1 MIPGIAGHL
10 IPATCLERWLTA
22 DAMAPSS
29 SGSEFGKAAVIRQ
42 QAHRRFRAWRR
53 DCARLGPA
61 SSLRALA
68 EIGAGPL
75 ARVLGFEPAGT
86 CESMGDVLV
95 MDLIAAGVRTPCV
108 VGAWGVGLERVWREV
123 SRAGRARGVR
133 WTLFFSGTHLGL
145 MDATGAGPQRHLV
158 FDLLAAEDARCFAA
172 LWITARADVVAEADG
187 GATRG
192 LATLVAQADVFATD
206 VCRALREGV
215 LAASESVVTAL
226 ASGQGRGG
234 SDASDVT
241 AAFDQALT
249 VVYRLL
255 FLLFAESR
263 ALVPTWH
270 PVYRQSYSID
280 SLRTAAEQGRSA
292 GLWAALR
299 AISRIAQA
307 GCRTND
313 LVMTAFNGRLF
324 DAARAP
330 LIERRSLDD
339 EAARRAVLALTT
351 SVSAAGRGREP
362 IAYGDLGVEQLGAV
376 YETLLDYAPKRR
388 MAGSVGGRRRTVI
401 VLERGSDARKSS
413 GSFYTPQPL
422 ARYLVSRTLG
432 PLVQD
437 RRPEEILSLAVVD
450 PSAGSGAFLVE
461 ACQYL
466 ASAYEEALIAT
477 GGCLAEDVGPAERA
491 SMRRLIAEQ
500 CLFGVDVNPMAVQL
514 TRLSLWLV
522 TLAWNKPLSFL
533 DHHVRT
539 GDSLVGASL
548 DAIVKAPTPFRRR
561 TSHATLPL
569 FDANDFA
576 ETARATLP
584 VRRSLAG
591 PSETLSDVRAKERAL
606 GRLDRPDSMVARWR
620 RVADLWCA
628 QWFDEGV
635 GHASAFRDL
644 SEIVLTGRG
653 ALPEHVARRALERAA
668 ATATAHR
675 FFHWELEFPEVF
687 FDVDGR
693 RRPDGGFDAVIGN
706 PPWDM
711 MRADSGSSED
721 RGRARAALS
730 RTRHFARDAGIYD
743 AQSDGHSNRYQLF
756 LERSVALL
764 RDGGRFGLVLPG
776 GLATDHGSARIR
788 RMLFSRCGV
797 DGFVGFDNR
806 RAVFP
811 IHRSVRFL
819 LVTATKGAPTQRFGV
834 RLGEVDP
841 AVLDAAGMGDEPYSL
856 ELSTALLASLS
867 GGELAIPFVR
877 SQRDLSIA
885 ERAAGL
891 FPPLGSS
898 RGWGARFGRELNATD
913 DRSLFGSATSGLPVV
928 EGRQINPFS
937 VRIDLATRFVSR
949 GDASRRLGGRWRR
962 HRLAYRD
969 VASAT
974 NRLTLIAGVLPPDTI
989 STHTVF
995 CLRTPMSLVS
1005 QYFLCGLFNS
1015 YVVNYLVRLWVNTHV
1030 TTAIVEGLPL
1040 PRRLDAPAAF
1050 REIAACSRQ
1059 LIGGSVKDRVCV
1071 LARLNARVAA
1081 LFQLSPD
1088 EFAHVVSTFPLI
1100 PLEERNQA
1108 LVDHRTLL

>member
-1 MIPGIAGHL
+1 MIPGIAGQL
-10 IPATCLERWLTA
+10 IPAACLERWLTV
-22 DAMAPSS
+22 DAVPPSS
-29 SGSEFGKAAVIRQ
+29 SGSDSGKATLVCQ
-42 QAHRRFRAWRR
+42 QAHRRFLAWRR
-53 DCARLGPA
+53 DSARLGPA
-61 SSLRALA
+61 SSLRVLA

-75 ARVLGFEPAGT
+75 VRILGFDPAGT
-86 CESMGDVLV
+86 CESLGDVLV
-95 MDLIAAGVRTPCV
+95 MDLLAAGLRTPCV
-108 VGAWGVGLERVWREV
+108 IGAWGVGLERVWREAA
-123 SRAGRARGVR
+123 RAGRARSVR
-133 WTLFFSGTHLGL
+133 WGLFFSGTRFGL
-145 MDATGAGPQRHLV
+145 MDASGAGPQRRLE
-158 FDLLAAEDARCFAA
+158 FDLAAAEDARCFAA
-172 LWITARADVVAEADG
+172 LWITTRADVVAEADRRT
-187 GATRG
+187 TRG
-192 LATLVAQADVFATD
+192 LTALVAQADVFTTD
-206 VCRALREGV
+206 VCRSLREGV
-215 LAASESVVTAL
+215 LAALACVVTAL
-226 ASGQGRGG
+226 AGGQKHG
-234 SDASDVT
+234 ASDVAEVT

-270 PVYRQSYSID
+270 PVYRQSYSIE
-280 SLRTAAEQGRSA
+280 SLRTSAERGKSA

-299 AISRIAQA
+299 AISRIAHA
-307 GCRTND
+307 GCRIND
-313 LVMTAFNGRLF
+313 LVVTPFNGRLF
-324 DAARAP
+324 DASRAP
-330 LIERRSLDD
+330 LIARRNLDD
-339 EAARRAVLALTT
+339 EAARQAVLALTT
-351 SVSAAGRGREP
+351 SASSAGRGREP

-376 YETLLDYAPKRR
+376 YETLLDYAPRR
-388 MAGSVGGRRRTVI
+388 RAAGSVRGRPRSII
-401 VLERGSDARKSS
+401 VLERGSDERKSS

-432 PLVQD
+432 PLVHG
-437 RRPEEILSLAVVD
+437 RRPEEILSLTVVD

-466 ASAYEEALIAT
+466 ASAYEEALVAT
-477 GGCLAEDVGPAERA
+477 GACLAEDVGPAERA
-491 SMRRLIAEQ
+491 SIRRLVAER
-500 CLFGVDVNPMAVQL
+500 CLFGVDTNPMAVQL

-533 DHHVRT
+533 DHHIRT
-539 GDSLVGASL
+539 GDSLIGASL
-548 DAIVKAPTPFRRR
+548 DAMVRPPTPFRRR

-569 FDANDFA
+569 FDVNDFA
-576 ETARATLP
+576 ETARVTLP

-591 PSETLSDVRAKERAL
+591 PSETLADVRAKERAL

-628 QWFDEGV
+628 QWFDEGA
-635 GHASAFRDL
+635 GQASAFRDL
-644 SEIVLTGRG
+644 AETVLTGRG
-653 ALPEHVARRALERAA
+653 ALPEHIARRPLERAA
-668 ATATAHR
+668 AAATAHR

-687 FDVDGR
+687 FEADGR
-693 RRPDGGFDAVIGN
+693 RRPHGGFDAVLGN

-711 MRADSGSSED
+711 MRADSGSSEA
-721 RGRARAALS
+721 RGRARAELS
-730 RTRHFARDAGIYD
+730 RTRRFTRDAGIYD
-743 AQSDGHSNRYQLF
+743 AQSDGHANRYQLF
-756 LERSVALL
+756 LERSIALL

-788 RMLFSRCGV
+788 RMLLSRCDV
-797 DGFVGFDNR
+797 DGFIGFDNR

-819 LVTATKGAPTQRFGV
+819 LVTATKGTPTQRFGV

-841 AVLDAAGMGDEPYSL
+841 AMLDAARVSGEPYSL
-856 ELSTALLASLS
+856 ELSPGLLERLS
-867 GGELAIPFVR
+867 GDGLAIPFVKNR
-877 SQRDLSIA
+877 RDLSIA

-913 DRSLFGSATSGLPVV
+913 DRGLFRTSTHGLPVV

-937 VRIDLATRFVSR
+937 VRTDRATRFVSR
-949 GDASRRLGGRWRR
+949 GDASKRLGDRWRR

-974 NRLTLIAGVLPPDTI
+974 NRLTLIAGVLPPDSV

-995 CLRTPMSLVS
+995 CLRTPLSLAS

-1015 YVVNYLVRLWVNTHV
+1015 YVVNYLVRLWVTTHV

-1040 PRRLDAPAAF
+1040 PRRLDAPGAF
-1050 REIAACSRQ
+1050 REIAAFTRQ
-1059 LIGGSVKDRVCV
+1059 LVRGSVKDRTSV

-1108 LVDHRTLL
+1108 LVDYRTLL